1 VAVNDPM
8 TLFLM
13 LVFAVAMA
21 MVSTVFEA
29 EE

>member
-13 LVFAVAMA
+13 LVFAVAMVL
-21 MVSTVFEA
+21 VSTVFEV